1 MKKRIAILG
10 STGSIGESTLK
21 VLNKNKKNFNV
32 VFLSSNNSYKKL
44 VKQAKIFKAENVL
57 IKNKIVKNS
66 LKNNKTKVYTGDIRL
81 NKIIFKKIDYTMSA
95 IVGMAGLQPTIDA
108 IKLSKAVALANKE
121 AIICGWEI

>member
-21 VLNKNKKNFNV
+21 VLNKNKKNFHV

-57 IKNKIVKNS
+57 IKNKK
-66 LKNNKTKVYTGDIRL
+66 Y
-81 NKIIFKKIDYTMSA
+81 Y
-95 IVGMAGLQPTIDA
+95 
-108 IKLSKAVALANKE
+108 
-121 AIICGWEI
+121 